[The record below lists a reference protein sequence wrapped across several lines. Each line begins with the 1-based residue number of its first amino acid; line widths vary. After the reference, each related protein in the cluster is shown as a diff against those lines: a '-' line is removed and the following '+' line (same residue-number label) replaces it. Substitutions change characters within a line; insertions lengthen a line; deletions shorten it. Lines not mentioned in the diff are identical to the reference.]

1 LNIKDGKPLSVDE
14 PHGPETDDD
23 DAVPGG
29 VQSVDRALA
38 ILEILGRDG
47 SSGVGDIADELRIHK
62 STASRLLGSLL
73 ARGMVQQ
80 NTNRGK
86 YELGF
91 GILKLASTIPG
102 RLSLVALARPIIE
115 ALAEEYKET
124 VNLAVLREEYAV
136 NVDQAMGPST
146 LAIYDWLG
154 SLTPLHAT
162 SSGKVLLAAL
172 GSDERGRILKATK
185 LPQRTAKTIRTRTAL
200 EKELLQ
206 VVKNGYAQALEEF
219 EMGINS
225 FAVPVRNHLGVVVGA
240 ISISGPAFRFAPE
253 MEPGLLEGLKQAGQQ
268 VSESLGYTA
277 G

>member
-1 LNIKDGKPLSVDE
+1 MSTKDGKPLAVHE

-38 ILEILGRDG
+38 ILEILGREG
-47 SSGVGDIADELRIHK
+47 SSGVGEVAEELQIHK

-91 GILKLASTIPG
+91 GILKLASSIPG
-102 RLSLVALARPIIE
+102 RLSLVGEARPVLE
-115 ALAEEYKET
+115 ALAEDYKET

-136 NVDQAMGPST
+136 NLDQAMGPST
-146 LAIYDWLG
+146 LATYDWLG

-172 GSDERGRILKATK
+172 GADERGRILKATRM
-185 LPQRTAKTIRTRTAL
+185 PQRTANTIRTRTAL
-200 EKELLQ
+200 EEDLLQ
-206 VVKNGYAQALEEF
+206 VVRNGYAQAREEF

-225 FAVPVRNHLGVVVGA
+225 VAVPVRNHLGVVVGA
-240 ISISGPAFRFAPE
+240 ISISGPAFRFDPE
-253 MEPGLLEGLKQAGQQ
+253 KQPGLLEGLKQAGLR
-268 VSESLGYTA
+268 VSASLGYTD

>member
-1 LNIKDGKPLSVDE
+1 MAVDD
-14 PHGPETDDD
+14 PHGTETDDD

-47 SSGVGDIADELRIHK
+47 SSGVGEVAEELDIHK
-62 STASRLLGSLL
+62 STASRLLSSLL

-102 RLSLVALARPIIE
+102 RLSLVGEARPVIV

-146 LAIYDWLG
+146 LATHDWLG

-172 GSDERGRILKATK
+172 GADERGRILKITR
-185 LPQRTAKTIRTRTAL
+185 LPQRTANTIRTRPGL

-206 VVKNGYAQALEEF
+206 VVKNGYAQAREEF
-219 EMGINS
+219 EMGVNS
-225 FAVPVRNHLGVVVGA
+225 VAVPVRNHLGAVVGA
-240 ISISGPAFRFAPE
+240 ISLSGPTFRFDPE
-253 MEPGLLEGLKQAGQQ
+253 KEPCLIEGLKQAGLR
-268 VSESLGYTA
+268 VSAALGYTD

>member
-1 LNIKDGKPLSVDE
+1 MATEESAVPEADDE
-14 PHGPETDDD
+14 
-23 DAVPGG
+23 DAAPGG

-47 SSGVGDIADELRIHK
+47 SSGVGEVAEELGIHK

-91 GILKLASTIPG
+91 TVLRLASTIPG
-102 RLSLVALARPIIE
+102 RLSLVGQARPVIE
-115 ALAEEYKET
+115 ALAEEYRET
-124 VNLAVLREEYAV
+124 VNLAVLREKYAV
-136 NVDQAMGPST
+136 NVDQAMGPSN
-146 LAIYDWLG
+146 LATHDWLG

-172 GSDERGRILKATK
+172 GADERGRILKLAG
-185 LPQRTAKTIRTRTAL
+185 LPQRTINTIRTRAAL
-200 EKELLQ
+200 EKDLLQ
-206 VVKNGYAQALEEF
+206 VAKNGYAQAREEF
-219 EMGINS
+219 ELGINS
-225 FAVPVRNHLGVVVGA
+225 VAVPVRNHLAVVVGA
-240 ISISGPAFRFAPE
+240 ISISGPTFRFDPE
-253 MEPGLLEGLKQAGQQ
+253 TMPGLIEGLKQAGQQ
-268 VSESLGYTA
+268 VSASLGYTA

>member
-1 LNIKDGKPLSVDE
+1 MSVDE
-14 PHGPETDDD
+14 APGLEADDD
-23 DAVPGG
+23 DTVPGG

-47 SSGVGDIADELRIHK
+47 SSGVGEVAEELQIHK
-62 STASRLLGSLL
+62 STASRLLASLL
-73 ARGMVQQ
+73 ARGMVLQ

-102 RLSLVALARPIIE
+102 RLSLVGAARPVLE
-115 ALAEEYKET
+115 SLAEDYKET
-124 VNLAVLREEYAV
+124 VNLAVLREQYAV

-146 LAIYDWLG
+146 LATYDWLG

-172 GSDERGRILKATK
+172 GADERGRILKATK
-185 LPQRTAKTIRTRTAL
+185 LPQRTANTIRTRAAL
-200 EKELLQ
+200 EKDLLQ
-206 VVKNGYAQALEEF
+206 VVKNGYAQAREEF

-225 FAVPVRNHLGVVVGA
+225 IAVPVRNHLGVVVGA
-240 ISISGPAFRFAPE
+240 LSVSGPTFRFDPE
-253 MEPGLLEGLKQAGQQ
+253 KDQGLIDGLKRAGLE
-268 VSESLGYTA
+268 VSASLGYTS